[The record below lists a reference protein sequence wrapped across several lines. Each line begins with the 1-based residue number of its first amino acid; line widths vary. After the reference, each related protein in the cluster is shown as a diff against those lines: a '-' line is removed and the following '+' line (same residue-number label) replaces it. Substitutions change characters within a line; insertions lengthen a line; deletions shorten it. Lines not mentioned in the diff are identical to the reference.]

1 LTTLPQF
8 EIIVVE
14 ESGKGPYSLTQPQMR
29 MIMEY
34 RIGKK
39 VTVNEDGHNMRTTN
53 ENGLDTM
60 IKDSYDTESH
70 AEVDTRRR
78 NKSLGSGKS
87 KKTMST
93 RRCFDNIK
101 NTRLRVMSNTGIVT
115 ISGTTIDT
123 RKASDDEFK
132 NGWCKTLSDEEKKR
146 VKIERMMKL
155 YMKKF
160 GS

>member
-1 LTTLPQF
+1 
-8 EIIVVE
+8 
-14 ESGKGPYSLTQPQMR
+14 MR

-115 ISGTTIDT
+115 IGGTTIDT
-123 RKASDDEFK
+123 RKASDNEFK

-155 YMKKF
+155 YMKKN
-160 GS
+160 

>member
-1 LTTLPQF
+1 
-8 EIIVVE
+8 
-14 ESGKGPYSLTQPQMR
+14 
-29 MIMEY
+29 MEY

-93 RRCFDNIK
+93 RRCFDNAK
-101 NTRLRVMSNTGIVT
+101 NFKKREMVNIGKVT
-115 ISGTTIDT
+115 IHGTTIDT
-123 RKASDDEFK
+123 SKASDGEFK
-132 NGWCKTLSDEEKKR
+132 NSNCVYLSDKEVKS
-146 VKIERMMKL
+146 VKISMAMRM
-155 YMKKF
+155 YMDKF
-160 GS
+160 GIK